1 VRAHTLADQLRQL
14 ACIAEIR
21 GGADADDLRDA
32 VLALERRS
40 PEEIALLARHLQD
53 SSAGDIA
60 DFPPAALWRLR
71 ELVAG
76 RSDSALR
83 ASRAGLPLLLRRLLE
98 LKCIDDGEA
107 VTLARDLRVVT
118 LSDLRDALADG
129 RVDRMLKP
137 TAGRLR
143 AASEVVAG
151 DLQPLRLGRAVDV
164 LSAVQDVIAH
174 HCPLLEDVVAAGEAR
189 RFEPLVSQLVLVGRS
204 AVPPAAVASLCAMP
218 GVDDVVHR
226 TPRRAVLW
234 IHQAEVDVRVA
245 ALDDYGTE
253 LFGATGSTGHV
264 QAVTSRRRPSLYA
277 SEEQLYAH
285 AGLAFI
291 PAEMRNDTGEIAA
304 AAAGPLPELV
314 SRADIRGDLHMH
326 STYSD
331 GQDTLATMVAACV
344 AIGYEYVAI
353 TDHSERA
360 AASRTL
366 SLEALARQREEILRL
381 RAHYPQITI
390 LHGIEVDILAD
401 GRLDFSDDILE
412 QLDIV
417 LASLHDS
424 AKQDGP
430 ALTRRCLQAIR
441 HPLVNVITHPANQ
454 LVGHRA
460 GYALDFPAVYAAAA
474 ETGTALE
481 IDGAPSHLDLDGE
494 HARAA
499 VAAGVTVTIDSDCH
513 RARALDRQMRL
524 GVGTARRGWVQP
536 RHVLNCRPLDEVL
549 GFIAAKRTG
558 RPRPP
563 VRP

>member
-1 VRAHTLADQLRQL
+1 MTSNLGDQLLQL

-21 GGADADDLRDA
+21 GAADAADLRHA
-32 VLALERRS
+32 VSILDRYG
-40 PEEIALLARHLQD
+40 PKDFARLTGRLQTD
-53 SSAGDIA
+53 QASE
-60 DFPPAALWRLR
+60 FPPAAVSRLR
-71 ELVAG
+71 ELVSG
-76 RSDSALR
+76 RADSALS
-83 ASRAGLPLLLRRLLE
+83 AGRAGLPTLLARLLE
-98 LKCIDDGEA
+98 LETINEHEA
-107 VTLARDLRVVT
+107 ILLARDLRVVT
-118 LSDLRDALADG
+118 LSDLREALNDG
-129 RVDRMLKP
+129 RVDRLLKAAV
-137 TAGRLR
+137 AGLR
-143 AASEVVAG
+143 AAADVVG
-151 DLQPLRLGRAVDV
+151 QELRPTPLGRAVDL

-174 HCPLLEDVVAAGEAR
+174 HCPLLEEVVPAGDVR
-189 RFEPLVSQLVLVGRS
+189 RFEPLVSQLVLVGQS
-204 AVPPAAVASLCAMP
+204 AAPHAAVAALCAMP
-218 GVDDVVHR
+218 DVDDVLHR

-234 IHQAEVDVRVA
+234 IHHVEVDVRVA
-245 ALDDYGTE
+245 ANDDYGTV
-253 LFGATGSTGHV
+253 LFSATGSTGHLR
-264 QAVTSRRRPSLYA
+264 AVNARRPPSLHPN
-277 SEEQLYAH
+277 EEQLYAH
-285 AGLAFI
+285 AGLSFI

-304 AAAGPLPELV
+304 AAAGRLPELV

-344 AIGYEYVAI
+344 ALGYEYIAI

-366 SLEALARQREEILRL
+366 SVDALTRQRDEILRL
-381 RAHYPQITI
+381 RAQYPQITI
-390 LHGIEVDILAD
+390 LHGLEVDILAD
-401 GRLDFSDDILE
+401 GRLDFDDRILE

-454 LVGHRA
+454 LVGRRS
-460 GYALDFPAVYAAAA
+460 GYALDFPSIYAAAA

-494 HARAA
+494 HAREA
-499 VAAGVTVTIDSDCH
+499 VSAGVTVTIDSDCH

-524 GVGTARRGWVQP
+524 GIGTARRGWVEP
-536 RHVLNCRPLDEVL
+536 RHVLNCRPLDDVL
-549 GFIAAKRTG
+549 SFIAAKRAG
-558 RPRPP
+558 RPGRP